1 MDKSLK
7 EKFDTPCLVV
17 DEEIVRENIREM
29 QNEADN
35 NGCILRPH
43 IKTHKTPYLAKLQV
57 GAGACGIT
65 SCKVS
70 EAEVMADNGFD
81 DIFIAY
87 PLVGARKLERAC
99 ALSKRIKRLILAID
113 NLAQAEPLALA
124 AQTHNQV
131 LEVRIE
137 VDCGGG
143 RTGAE
148 LKDFE
153 PLVTFVEQV
162 PGLKLTG
169 LYTFRGLNGGIAAP
183 EGSAQREVD
192 LMHQYAEIAER
203 ICGRKLE
210 ISGGSTPTGREVARS
225 HAFTE
230 IRPGTYIFNDYMMH
244 KECGAPLDRMAA
256 KLLVTVVS
264 VHKDYVV
271 VDGGCKTFPT
281 DPLLGQPPYYFE
293 SYAYFP
299 EKPQLRLTK
308 LTEEHGMVTAVD
320 GNLDLK
326 VGDILEAIPL
336 HICPAVNLQ
345 NKLYIVDGENI
356 QEMAVAGRGMLQ

>member
-1 MDKSLK
+1 
-7 EKFDTPCLVV
+7 
-17 DEEIVRENIREM
+17 M

-169 LYTFRGLNGGIAAP
+169 LYTFRGLNGGIADP
-183 EGSAQREVD
+183 EGSAPAGGRFDASICRDRRENLWSEIGDQRRF
-192 LMHQYAEIAER
+192 H
-203 ICGRKLE
+203 
-210 ISGGSTPTGREVARS
+210 P
-225 HAFTE
+225 H
-230 IRPGTYIFNDYMMH
+230 RPG
-244 KECGAPLDRMAA
+244 
-256 KLLVTVVS
+256 S
-264 VHKDYVV
+264 
-271 VDGGCKTFPT
+271 
-281 DPLLGQPPYYFE
+281 GQIPCVYRNSP
-293 SYAYFP
+293 
-299 EKPQLRLTK
+299 R
-308 LTEEHGMVTAVD
+308 
-320 GNLDLK
+320 DL
-326 VGDILEAIPL
+326 
-336 HICPAVNLQ
+336 HF
-345 NKLYIVDGENI
+345 
-356 QEMAVAGRGMLQ
+356 